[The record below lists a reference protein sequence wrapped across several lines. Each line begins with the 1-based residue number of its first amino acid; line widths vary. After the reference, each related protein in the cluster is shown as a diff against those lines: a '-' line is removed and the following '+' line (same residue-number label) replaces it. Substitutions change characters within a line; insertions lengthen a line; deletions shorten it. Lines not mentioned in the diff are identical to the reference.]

1 MSIGRRVCCERTA
14 GNGCASCA
22 PDRHPT
28 RRTYNPKPPVTSI
41 PRDIHWQP
49 APAAAGDYR
58 PWLTDRGSLTA
69 RIKARCADVRVE
81 VVFQGLR
88 RPDRDESF
96 MFASG
101 RRARVLVREVFLR
114 CDETPVVFAHT
125 VLDPADLCGPWRSV
139 ARLGTRPLG
148 AALFADARIERHPL
162 RVRKIGRDHELHR
175 RLSAHLPHAPRSL
188 WARRSLFRLH
198 DSPIL
203 VTEVFL
209 PEILR
214 L

>member
-1 MSIGRRVCCERTA
+1 MT
-14 GNGCASCA
+14 
-22 PDRHPT
+22 
-28 RRTYNPKPPVTSI
+28 PV
-41 PRDIHWQP
+41 PRDTYWQP
-49 APAAAGDYR
+49 APAAAGAYR

-69 RIKARCADVRVE
+69 RIAARCPGVRVE

-88 RPDRDESF
+88 HPDRDERF
-96 MFASG
+96 MFPAG
-101 RRARVLVREVFLR
+101 RAARVLVREVFLF
-114 CDETPVVFAHT
+114 CGDIPVVFAHT

-162 RVRKIGRDHELHR
+162 RQRKIGRHHELHR
-175 RLSAHLPHAPRSL
+175 RLSRRVPHAPGSL

-198 DSPIL
+198 ASPIL

>member
-1 MSIGRRVCCERTA
+1 MT
-14 GNGCASCA
+14 
-22 PDRHPT
+22 P
-28 RRTYNPKPPVTSI
+28 I
-41 PRDIHWQP
+41 PRDTYWQP
-49 APAAAGDYR
+49 APSAAGAYR

-69 RIKARCADVRVE
+69 RIKARCPGVWVK

-96 MFASG
+96 VFAHRG
-101 RRARVLVREVFLR
+101 RARVLVREVFL
-114 CDETPVVFAHT
+114 CCGDTPVVFAHT
-125 VLDPADLCGPWRSV
+125 VLDPGDLCGPWRSV
-139 ARLGTRPLG
+139 ARLGNRPLG

-162 RVRKIGRDHELHR
+162 RSRKIGWHHDLYR
-175 RLSAHLPHAPRSL
+175 RLNAHVPRAPLAL

-198 DSPIL
+198 NSPIL